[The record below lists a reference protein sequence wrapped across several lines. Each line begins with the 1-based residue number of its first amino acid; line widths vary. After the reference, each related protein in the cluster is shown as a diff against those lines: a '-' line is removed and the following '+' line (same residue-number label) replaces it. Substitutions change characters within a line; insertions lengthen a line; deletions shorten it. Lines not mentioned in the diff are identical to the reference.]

1 MDNRSSEESV
11 RARIDRLKGSLTG
24 DLFQD
29 MGTQQEIYELKKKL
43 NPAIEDD
50 PSLDDDED
58 CLYCG
63 S

>member
-1 MDNRSSEESV
+1 MTFKTEAFIKAEIES
-11 RARIDRLKGSLTG
+11 LKAKLTG
-24 DLFQD
+24 DLFED

>member
-1 MDNRSSEESV
+1 MNEEE
-11 RARIDRLKGSLTG
+11 IKKQIEHLKSTLTG
-24 DLFQD
+24 DLFED
-29 MGTQQEIYELKKKL
+29 MSTQQEIYELKKKL